1 MKKFFSKP
9 VFKIIR
15 WIIQAIFYIACGI
28 YILYKSS
35 EFLLSGIEN
44 GFASSIAYAI
54 GGYIFLTI
62 LGVVLAVFC
71 GYWVFFS
78 QEYDWE
84 FRHIRSDL
92 EQIDKS
98 IFTYWRISANSD
110 DLVYS
115 EIKKRLS
122 GTLTKN
128 DFDKKF
134 GEIEKKIDQL
144 IEEQQK

>member
-1 MKKFFSKP
+1 MT
-9 VFKIIR
+9 IG
-15 WIIQAIFYIACGI
+15 WIILVLFGIACHI
-28 YILYKSS
+28 FLLYQFS
-35 EFLLSGIEN
+35 ELLLSGIEN

-92 EQIDKS
+92 EQIGKS
-98 IFTYWRISANSD
+98 IFTYWRISSNSD

-115 EIKKRLS
+115 EIKERLN

-134 GEIEKKIDQL
+134 SKIEKKIDQL
-144 IEEQQK
+144 IEQQK